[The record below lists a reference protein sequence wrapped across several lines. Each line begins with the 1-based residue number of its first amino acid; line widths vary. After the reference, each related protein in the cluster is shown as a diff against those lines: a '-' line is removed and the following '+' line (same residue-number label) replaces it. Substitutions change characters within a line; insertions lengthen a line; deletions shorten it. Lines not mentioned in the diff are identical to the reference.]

1 MFSEDVIT
9 FYKCLKGGY
18 GEVGIRLFFQL
29 TKIGQ
34 GIMALSCTK
43 ILGKISSL

>member
-18 GEVGIRLFFQL
+18 GEVGIYLFFQV
-29 TKIGQ
+29 TVIV
-34 GIMALSCTK
+34 
-43 ILGKISSL
+43 